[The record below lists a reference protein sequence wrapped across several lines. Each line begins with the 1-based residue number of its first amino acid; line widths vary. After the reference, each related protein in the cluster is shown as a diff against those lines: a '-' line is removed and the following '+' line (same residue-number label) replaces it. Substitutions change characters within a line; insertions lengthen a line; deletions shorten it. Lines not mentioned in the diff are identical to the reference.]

1 MPGAKRYFDADSSA
15 GGDSPA
21 KHFKSDRGG
30 GRGRGRGGDRG
41 RGGRGGGARGG
52 GRGGKEWQE
61 RPKKEPFK
69 PKAGFIAE
77 GLKAYADAAEQS
89 KVDPTATDASSPQT
103 TLYLTNL
110 PPTLTS
116 PQLTLIFSSYA
127 PIRAAFVVSTGSA
140 SAASAPDF
148 GGSSANA
155 ISVKA
160 GRDRTGKS
168 TSRGFGYVRFVLRT
182 DAEGCLKEWGTDG
195 IPRSAMR
202 DVEGQAEMQSVDWN
216 AICGKG
222 TIKMSWA
229 KKKLREGEAPEGAE
243 KDWKKKKEKKD
254 EVKVEA
260 PSAVEETDA
269 VEADESQ
276 KKWRPGLWD
285 YNAPRT
291 VIVQGLPLPG
301 EEGSMEE
308 PAGGEEDEP
317 KADEDT
323 MEVEASGD
331 AEGEPS
337 PTGANA
343 TVAPKKSK
351 PVEWSKALKQRAKKI
366 GDVEDVKFPVELAS
380 GEQVAL
386 VTMYTPR
393 HAHDLMTKLN
403 NHVFRGVLVSAAVK
417 STWDLCQRLGRA
429 KGGGRLLVR
438 NLGFDVTVPDLRAAF
453 ARFGSLHSITLPV
466 DSNTGKPRGFAFI
479 YYITKSCAEAALKA
493 VNGTRIFA
501 GMAAERIASEGGKE
515 GKKKEVREKK
525 KAEKEAAKGGGGDKG
540 RLVAVDWALG
550 KEDWKKAQEGD
561 PENADKAETG
571 SGSEDDS
578 SEGEDSEDDSEEES
592 DEEDDSDMSPVPEGG
607 EDSDMSPEPEAHP
620 DDDDDE
626 LEEEPKPTNEG
637 TTLFVRNISFETT
650 EAELYDLFKQ
660 FGKVRYA
667 RIVYDP
673 TTKRSR
679 GTAFVCMWND
689 ADAQEVL
696 RESETLNAG
705 LGGETSTKKTTTS
718 LLMADPS
725 MSGAS
730 RLTLHGRVLA
740 AVAAVSKGDA
750 DKLREDRDKKGN
762 TKTDRRNLYL
772 MREGVIFP
780 SWAIAKTLSAA
791 DMDARQS
798 SFDARK
804 GLLRSNPSLYISRTR
819 LSVRQIPLYVTD
831 GMMKRLANHAL
842 KQFQIDMKAGLQKPF
857 TPEELAWVEDASG
870 AKEPEKVERKKGVP
884 LSRVRQAKIL
894 RQSDRVDP
902 LTGLGR
908 SKGYGFLELGTHADA
923 LRVLRWANANKDV
936 NRLFRVWWREALE
949 KMIDQVEKG
958 EGKVGK
964 EVKVK
969 EKEERLRRLQEK
981 MEELEEEEKIADEKA
996 SKREAAGKAATGEG
1010 GRSSK
1015 CLIIEFSI
1023 ENAVTTKRRA
1033 EKADRAREKAR
1044 RAKERGG
1051 EESSD
1056 SEADNDDH
1064 DDERKGKGKG
1074 KGKDADAEKQST
1086 EEKKPKKVKVGSKK
1100 RKAEAAAR
1108 PESEKK
1114 PKKEPGVDAD
1124 GKPKEGSRIGSLIGR
1139 KRRAKAGKR

>member
-1 MPGAKRYFDADSSA
+1 MPGAKRYFDADPSA

-30 GRGRGRGGDRG
+30 GRGRGRNDRG
-41 RGGRGGGARGG
+41 RGGRGGGRGG
-52 GRGGKEWQE
+52 GGGGRDSGRGGRDWED

-69 PKAGFIAE
+69 PKSGFISE
-77 GLKAYADAAEQS
+77 GLKAYADAAEQTRS
-89 KVDPTATDASSPQT
+89 VDPTGTDSTSPQT

-127 PIRAAFVVSTGSA
+127 PIRAAFVVSTGGGGGSSA
-140 SAASAPDF
+140 PAPDF

-182 DAEGCLKEWGTDG
+182 DAEGCLKEWGTEG

-202 DVEGQAEMQSVDWN
+202 DVEGQTEMQNVDWN
-216 AICGKG
+216 SICGKG
-222 TIKMSWA
+222 AIKMSWA

-243 KDWKKKKEKKD
+243 KDWKKKKSEKK
-254 EVKVEA
+254 EEKTIVETSTPVEA
-260 PSAVEETDA
+260 ENVVEEDQP
-269 VEADESQ
+269 Q

-308 PAGGEEDEP
+308 A
-317 KADEDT
+317 
-323 MEVEASGD
+323 
-331 AEGEPS
+331 AEGEEEAQQAEPQDENEMQVDQTTTTAEGGEA
-337 PTGANA
+337 TGSNS
-343 TVAPKKSK
+343 VVKKSSK
-351 PVEWSKALKQRAKKI
+351 PVDWSKALKQRAKKI
-366 GDVEDVKFPVELAS
+366 GDVEEVKFPVELAS

-438 NLGFDVTVPDLRAAF
+438 NLGFDVTIPDLRAAF
-453 ARFGSLHSITLPV
+453 ARFGSLHSINLPL
-466 DSNTGKPRGFAFI
+466 DAKTGKPRGFAFI

-493 VNGTRIFA
+493 VNGTRIFH

-525 KAEKEAAKGGGGDKG
+525 KAEKEAAKGGGGEKG

-550 KEDWKKAQEGD
+550 KEDWKKAQEED
-561 PENADKAETG
+561 AEKEEKVDG
-571 SGSEDDS
+571 ESGSEEGS
-578 SEGEDSEDDSEEES
+578 SEDDDSEEEDS
-592 DEEDDSDMSPVPEGG
+592 EEEEDEDSDMSPVPEGA

-620 DDDDDE
+620 DDEDDE

-660 FGKVRYA
+660 YGKVRYA

-679 GTAFVCMWND
+679 GTAFVCMWNED
-689 ADAQEVL
+689 EAQEVL
-696 RESETLNAG
+696 RDSETLNAG
-705 LGGETSTKKTTTS
+705 LGGETSNKKSTTS

-725 MSGAS
+725 TSGAS
-730 RLTLHGRVLA
+730 KLTLHGRVLA
-740 AVAAVSKGDA
+740 AVAAVSKNDA

-958 EGKVGK
+958 EGKLGK

-969 EKEERLRRLQEK
+969 EKEERLKRLQEK
-981 MEELEEEEKIADEKA
+981 MTELEEEEKIAEEKA
-996 SKREAAGKAATGEG
+996 TKREAAGKAATGEG

-1033 EKADRAREKAR
+1033 EKADRARLKAA

-1056 SEADNDDH
+1056 SEAENDDNA
-1064 DDERKGKGKG
+1064 DDSK
-1074 KGKDADAEKQST
+1074 EKPT
-1086 EEKKPKKVKVGSKK
+1086 EEKKTKKSKVGSKK
-1100 RKAEAAAR
+1100 RKAEQAAR

-1114 PKKEPGVDAD
+1114 PKKEPGVAAD
-1124 GKPKEGSRIGSLIGR
+1124 GTQKEGARIGSLIGKR
-1139 KRRAKAGKR
+1139 RRAKAGKK